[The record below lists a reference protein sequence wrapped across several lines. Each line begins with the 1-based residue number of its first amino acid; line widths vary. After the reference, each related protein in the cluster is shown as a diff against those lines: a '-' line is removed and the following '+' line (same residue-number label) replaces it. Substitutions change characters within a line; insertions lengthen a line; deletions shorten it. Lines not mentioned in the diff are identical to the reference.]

1 MGGSPPLEAGV
12 DAAAAEAPPPLAL
25 LPVLPPALAG
35 AAAADVEDE
44 LCALEMNC
52 CPARPTR
59 MVSVPTAV
67 SPPSA
72 GLMVQR
78 MSISWPL
85 VAEAGMSLTSS
96 SAWPSRVLCRMK
108 RDCLMLILSLLM
120 GDTTRL
126 KLWSNFGS
134 HVLRCTSVFFVS

>member
-1 MGGSPPLEAGV
+1 MERAKKNLARQSNAPGGKPWEVDRPLTVVMGGSPPLEAGV

-67 SPPSA
+67 CASGGKGGKGEQRRPGRGAWRDMRRPAAARAGSPRRHRPA
-72 GLMVQR
+72 
-78 MSISWPL
+78 
-85 VAEAGMSLTSS
+85 
-96 SAWPSRVLCRMK
+96 
-108 RDCLMLILSLLM
+108 
-120 GDTTRL
+120 
-126 KLWSNFGS
+126 
-134 HVLRCTSVFFVS
+134 